1 MTTQEKQKQQIL
13 RNIQKRREK
22 KQRAK
27 KRRRVIALVTTISI
41 CTATMGIVY
50 EASAKEI
57 SLTEINDFDGTYET
71 KTIKTRVSSVDEL
84 LEQEGID
91 VNEADKLN
99 VSVDSEVNDNDEI
112 ILTRGKQIT
121 IKTNQGEQVVNV
133 TKADATDAL
142 VEAGYIPGENDE
154 ISHNGDTIELVEVS
168 YSEDVQ
174 TESIPFDVEYVDDS
188 DLPEGQTVVLSEGEE
203 GVKKITSQVIYR
215 DGEEFYREVISED
228 VVADPENKVIARGTA
243 KATPTPTK
251 SSSTSTLSTTA
262 TSSTSSDSGNTINGM
277 KYSKKITMT
286 ATAYSTSPSEN
297 GGYTVSA
304 MGNQLGYGIV
314 AVDPSVIPL
323 GSKVYVT
330 SADGSWTYG
339 VASAEDTG
347 GAIKGNKID
356 LCYSG
361 SSSDVNGFG
370 RRSCVVYI
378 LE

>member
-1 MTTQEKQKQQIL
+1 MTTQEIQKQQIL
-13 RNIQKRREK
+13 RDIQRRRERK
-22 KQRAK
+22 KHMK
-27 KRRRVIALVTTISI
+27 KRKRIAALAAVISI
-41 CTATMGIVY
+41 CTVTLSAVY

-71 KTIKTRVSSVDEL
+71 RTIKTRVSSVDEL
-84 LEQEGID
+84 LASEGID
-91 VNEADKLN
+91 ISEADKLN
-99 VSVDSEVNDNDEI
+99 VSVDAEVNNNDEI

-133 TKADATDAL
+133 TKADAADAL
-142 VEAGYIPGENDE
+142 VEAGVIPGEYDE
-154 ISHNGDTIELVEVS
+154 ISTYDDTIELVEVS
-168 YSEDVQ
+168 Y
-174 TESIPFDVEYVDDS
+174 TEEVCEEPVSFEVEYVEDS
-188 DLPEGQTVVLSEGEE
+188 DLPEGETVVLSEGQD
-203 GVKKITSQVIYR
+203 GVKQITSQVIYR
-215 DGEEFYREVISED
+215 DGEEFYREVIDEEIT
-228 VVADPENKVIARGTA
+228 VEPENEIIAKGTA
-243 KATPTPTK
+243 KATPAPAAAK
-251 SSSTSTLSTTA
+251 
-262 TSSTSSDSGNTINGM
+262 TSSAVEKTSSSDSGTINGM

-286 ATAYSTSPSEN
+286 ATAYSTAPSEN

-304 MGNQLGYGIV
+304 LGNPLGYGIV

-347 GAIKGNKID
+347 GAIKGNIID
-356 LCYSG
+356 LCYS
-361 SSSDVNGFG
+361 SSSGSASNFG

>member
-1 MTTQEKQKQQIL
+1 MTTQEKQKQKIL
-13 RNIQKRREK
+13 RDIQRRREK
-22 KQRAK
+22 KAQAK
-27 KRRRVIALVTTISI
+27 KRNRIAAVVTLILVCTII
-41 CTATMGIVY
+41 LGAVY

-71 KTIKTRVSSVDEL
+71 KTIKTRVSSVNEL
-84 LEQEGID
+84 LEEEGID
-91 VNEADKLN
+91 INEADKLN
-99 VSVDSEVNDNDEI
+99 VSVDAEVNNNDEI
-112 ILTRGKQIT
+112 ILTRGKQVT
-121 IKTNQGEQVVNV
+121 IKTNQGEHVVNI

-142 VEAGYIPGENDE
+142 VEAGYIPGEHDE
-154 ISHNGDTIELVEVS
+154 ISATDDTIELVEVN

-174 TESIPFDVEYVDDS
+174 EEAIPFEVEYVEDS
-188 DLPEGQTVVLSEGEE
+188 DLPEGETVVLSEGQE
-203 GVKKITSQVIYR
+203 GIKEITSQVIYR
-215 DGEEFYREVISED
+215 DGEEFYREVTGEEITLE
-228 VVADPENKVIARGTA
+228 PENKVIAKGTA
-243 KATPTPTK
+243 KATPAPAK
-251 SSSTSTLSTTA
+251 SSS
-262 TSSTSSDSGNTINGM
+262 SSSAPSKAASESGNTINGM

-304 MGNQLGYGIV
+304 MGNPLGYGIV

-356 LCYSG
+356 LCYTSIPG
-361 SSSDVNGFG
+361 GFG
-370 RRSCVVYI
+370 RRSCVVYV